1 MQQYRRVA
9 GADVSS
15 EVIGAWSSLGARVNI
30 RRFSTDAGAILAAGR
45 ASQADDYCSVLTP
58 ACRSNTSSADYRT
71 PGGLRW
77 VGGGMKLLSVA
88 LVGTLTAFAEQ
99 VVQKPAASV
108 GSDKGRD
115 ADRAAIEKLHQQD
128 IAATLSRDPVALTDL
143 WTDDAIRL
151 GPGQPAEVGKQA
163 IRESN
168 ERWSARPGV
177 KVLTYVPETKDLTI
191 WDGWAVEWGYFT
203 GSYVESPGGEP
214 KQIRGARLWVLKK
227 LPDGSWKCFRG
238 MGTPIAV
245 VAGASTPLTG
255 QVVRG
260 PAASAGSD
268 TGREADRAA
277 IEKVKQDDV
286 VATVARDAVAM
297 ADLWTDDA
305 VRFGPDTPADVGRQA
320 IRETNE
326 RSTARPIK
334 VLTFVPE
341 TKDLTIWDGGAVEW
355 RYLTASYVAST
366 GGEPTQVRG
375 TALGVYKKLPD
386 GSWKCFRAMGITD

>member
-1 MQQYRRVA
+1 
-9 GADVSS
+9 
-15 EVIGAWSSLGARVNI
+15 
-30 RRFSTDAGAILAAGR
+30 
-45 ASQADDYCSVLTP
+45 
-58 ACRSNTSSADYRT
+58 
-71 PGGLRW
+71 
-77 VGGGMKLLSVA
+77 MKLLSVA
-88 LVGTLTAFAEQ
+88 LVAGALTAFAEQ
-99 VVQKPAASV
+99 VVQEPAASL

-168 ERWSARPGV
+168 ERWSARPGL
-177 KVLTYVPETKDLTI
+177 KVLTFVPETKDLTI

-238 MGTPIAV
+238 MGTPVAV
-245 VAGASTPLTG
+245 VVGALTPLAG
-255 QVVRG
+255 QVVQG

-268 TGREADRAA
+268 RGNDADRVA
-277 IEKVKQDDV
+277 IEKLKHQDAA
-286 VATVARDAVAM
+286 ATVARDAVAM

-320 IRETNE
+320 IRETNA

-375 TALGVYKKLPD
+375 TVLAVLQEAPGRQLEMLPRDGDHRLSCHTGGADWHAAEQGDEADDARWRLLRMWIALEHCGWNSATRITL
-386 GSWKCFRAMGITD
+386 SLSFRSPSQQA